1 MEFFYDEQAVA
12 NEDALV
18 KGNDGKTEEAFNKLE
33 DELSKQYEKTTS
45 ALKNLVEES
54 EDGVKINLPLNSEVS
69 ETAQRYLQHFD
80 SNLQSVETLAQ
91 NYWTKV
97 ANPGFW
103 STMTGTLG
111 KKLEE
116 VVQISGSPEMKL
128 EDSNKAAQAAVAGN
142 RTDAE
147 LRELSINKG
156 IYLEHTMNLDASF
169 DVDAK
174 TDEIA
179 RLLEQD
185 KDLAKLMNGIVP
197 QVITYKDFW
206 NVYFLQKERI
216 LDMENKRKRIL
227 ENNVAEGE
235 EEVGWDDDVEEG
247 EVDEDE
253 SVIVINEDS
262 TIENRDNLNSKTEEV
277 AAKMETTG
285 ENDGNED
292 DVDDDD
298 DDDWE

>member
-12 NEDALV
+12 NEEALV
-18 KGNDGKTEEAFNKLE
+18 KENDGKTEEAFHKLE
-33 DELSKQYEKTTS
+33 DEVNKQYEKTTS

-54 EDGVKINLPLNSEVS
+54 EDGVRINLPLDSAVS
-69 ETAQRYLQHFD
+69 EKAQRYLQQLD

-111 KKLEE
+111 DKLER
-116 VVQISGSPEMKL
+116 VVQVSGSPEVKT
-128 EDSNKAAQAAVAGN
+128 EEPNEATQAAVAGN

-147 LRELSINKG
+147 LRELSRNKG
-156 IYLEHTMNLDASF
+156 IYLEHTMTLATNF

-185 KDLAKLMNGIVP
+185 KDLAKLMNEIVP
-197 QVITYKDFW
+197 QGITYKDFW
-206 NVYFLQKERI
+206 NVYFLQRKRI
-216 LDMENKRKRIL
+216 LDMEDKRKRIL
-227 ENNVAEGE
+227 ENKVAEEE
-235 EEVGWDDDVEEG
+235 EEVGWDDDMEEG

-262 TIENRDNLNSKTEEV
+262 TIENQHNLDGKTKEV
-277 AAKMETTG
+277 VAKIETTDKAEEE
-285 ENDGNED
+285 ENEG
-292 DVDDDD
+292 DDD

>member
-54 EDGVKINLPLNSEVS
+54 EEGVKINLPLNSEVS

-111 KKLEE
+111 KKLEG
-116 VVQISGSPEMKL
+116 VVQVSGSPEMKL

-156 IYLEHTMNLDASF
+156 IYLEHTINLDASF

-185 KDLAKLMNGIVP
+185 KDLAKLMNEIVP

-206 NVYFLQKERI
+206 NVYFLQKEKI
-216 LDMENKRKRIL
+216 LDMEDKRKRIL
-227 ENNVAEGE
+227 ENNVAERE
-235 EEVGWDDDVEEG
+235 EEVDWDDDVEEG

-262 TIENRDNLNSKTEEV
+262 TIENQDNLNSKTEEV
-277 AAKMETTG
+277 AAKIETTG

-292 DVDDDD
+292 DDDDD